1 MCELSAF
8 VSDWWHSALW
18 SGLVGHNGEVSATSP
33 SHHCD
38 VWWASPALASP
49 ELLGLLDETERAR
62 HSRFRRS
69 DDRDRYAVAHALA
82 RLLCAHAA
90 GCDPREV
97 VFHRRCGHCTRPE
110 PHGKP
115 HPGGPAAG
123 WEISI
128 THSGDRVGVAL
139 TRGLPVG
146 LDVEGITDR
155 DLDGLAS
162 YALTARE
169 HAAWRAL
176 DAADRAAG
184 FFTYWARKEALLKAT
199 GQGLAGGLTSVEVSP
214 PDAAAALLAWHG
226 PEAPTQ
232 VRLCDLDAGAD
243 YRAALAVVSARPVTV
258 AVHDA
263 SVLLNQ
269 SRQMFD
275 SGSAL
280 LPNPR

>member
-1 MCELSAF
+1 MGRCLPR
-8 VSDWWHSALW
+8 LPPTI
-18 SGLVGHNGEVSATSP
+18 AT
-33 SHHCD
+33 C
-38 VWWASPALASP
+38 
-49 ELLGLLDETERAR
+49 
-62 HSRFRRS
+62 
-69 DDRDRYAVAHALA
+69 
-82 RLLCAHAA
+82 
-90 GCDPREV
+90 
-97 VFHRRCGHCTRPE
+97 
-110 PHGKP
+110 
-115 HPGGPAAG
+115 GGPPLRSPPLSCSACSTKPNGPATPASAVPTTGTATRWRTPSRASSAPTQPDATPARWSSTAAAATAPGLNRTANRIRAVRRPG

-232 VRLCDLDAGAD
+232 VWLCDLDAGAD